1 MVVVYVAFYDNS
13 NGIVDNIIYFNKLE
27 RRDVMEL
34 SSLNRLSELL

>member
-1 MVVVYVAFYDNS
+1 MVVVHVAFYDNS